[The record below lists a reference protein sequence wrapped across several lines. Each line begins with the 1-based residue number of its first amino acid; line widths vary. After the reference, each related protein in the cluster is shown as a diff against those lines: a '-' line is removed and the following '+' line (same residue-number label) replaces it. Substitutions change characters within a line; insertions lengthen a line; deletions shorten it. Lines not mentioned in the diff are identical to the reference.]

1 VGDTEVMAEGERRI
15 LRFYLFRAVTS
26 FTLWMPFWTL
36 WAYEN
41 LDDLFMIAIVDAV
54 FWATMIGL
62 QIPAGLLGDRY
73 GRRMALLVGEVLF
86 AVGVLTFGLSTELW
100 QYVISNVIWAV
111 GVCFII
117 SGDTPFLYDTLIE
130 LKREHDFTVVMLTAT
145 VVAYLTNAA
154 ACVVGGMVVE
164 HTGRLDLPLII
175 AALIALV
182 GSLTVFMLKEPK
194 VERKRNFSYTVHFGV
209 GLGKVLKSRAII
221 ILILFQ
227 IILEIGLYV
236 MAFFRSIYM
245 NEDLELGYFWI
256 GMFFASFLL
265 VAAVVIRMARRIESV
280 LGEKNSLVFMYVAIL
295 VSFLVVFFVRDP
307 IAIVTQYPIYLVAG
321 IQGPIINGYINRRVD
336 SQHRSTVMAIS
347 VFIFTS
353 LLVVFEVGFG
363 YMASVWGLVESIM
376 VMAMMT
382 IPLASAL
389 LWLWSKEVDKERDSR
404 AGILTKPA

>member
-130 LKREHDFTVVMLTAT
+130 LKREHDFTVVMFTAT

-194 VERKRNFSYTVHFGV
+194 VERKRNFSYKVHFGV